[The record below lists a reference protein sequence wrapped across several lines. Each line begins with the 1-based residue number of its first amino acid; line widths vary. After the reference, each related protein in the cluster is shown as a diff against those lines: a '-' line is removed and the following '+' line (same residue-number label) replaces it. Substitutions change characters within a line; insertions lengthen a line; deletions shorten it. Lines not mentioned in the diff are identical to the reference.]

1 MVPWKIKLIVT
12 DLDGTLLDDDKHIPE
27 ENVKALREAMER
39 GVHVSVATG
48 RNLHSAK
55 PYIEELGLDV
65 PVIFQNGA
73 FIYEPLRRRIVHQ
86 VPLKSQIAK
95 RFVES
100 ARKEGLFYILYS
112 SFLDE
117 HDMYID
123 MDYHGAFEKYLEQN
137 AWRLNRVTDVV
148 EYLKTSE
155 EIAEIAIVGEEERI
169 LRAIKGA
176 IDGFESEVSV
186 VKNNVLG
193 GESFYEIF
201 GPNCSKEEAL
211 KFLLNYFGVRPE
223 ETMYLGDSFNDIG
236 MLKLVGFPVVVENAH
251 DEVKRY
257 ARYITRS
264 NNEAGVAYAI
274 RELLFK
280 V

>member
-1 MVPWKIKLIVT
+1 MPARRIKLIVT
-12 DLDGTLLDDDKHIPE
+12 DLDGTLLNDDKHIPE
-27 ENVKALREAMER
+27 ENIKALREAIES

-55 PYIEELGLDV
+55 PYVEELGLDV

-73 FIYEPLRRRIVHQ
+73 FIYQPLQGKIMHQ

-95 RFVES
+95 KFVEYS
-100 ARKEGLFYILYS
+100 RKEGLFYILYS

-117 HDMYID
+117 CDMYID
-123 MDYHGAFEKYLEQN
+123 MDYQGAFEKYLEQN
-137 AWRLNRVTDVV
+137 AWRLNRVKDVV
-148 EYLKTSE
+148 EYLKTSDE
-155 EIAEIAIVGEEERI
+155 VAEIAIVGEEERI
-169 LRAIKGA
+169 LKAVKGA
-176 IDGFESEVSV
+176 IDGFESEVSI

-193 GESFYEIF
+193 GESFYEVF

-211 KFLLNYFGVRPE
+211 KFLLNYFGVKLE

-236 MLKLVGFPVVVENAH
+236 MLKIVGFPVVVENAH
-251 DEVKRY
+251 EEVKRY
-257 ARYITRS
+257 ARYITKS
-264 NNEAGVAYAI
+264 NNEAGVAHAI

-280 V
+280 F